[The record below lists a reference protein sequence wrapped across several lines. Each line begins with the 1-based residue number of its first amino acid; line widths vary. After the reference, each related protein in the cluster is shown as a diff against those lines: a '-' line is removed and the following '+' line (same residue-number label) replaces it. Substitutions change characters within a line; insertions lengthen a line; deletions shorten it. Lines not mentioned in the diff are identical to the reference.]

1 MAIEKIGAGGP
12 ILPAGES
19 KKEKVA
25 KAPKQE
31 KTDKVELSEE
41 AKSLYAA
48 EREKKLDEI
57 REKVKNGFYD
67 APEVTEKVVE
77 GLKRDLKR
85 YPEA

>member
-1 MAIEKIGAGGP
+1 MAIDKIGSSGP
-12 ILPAGES
+12 ILPTGEG

-25 KAPKQE
+25 KTSKQE

-41 AKSLYAA
+41 AKALYAA

-57 REKVKNGFYD
+57 REKVKNGYYD
-67 APEVTEKVVE
+67 TPEVTEKVVE

-85 YPEA
+85 PPQA